1 MQEATDRDPRNL
13 YAYTGW
19 GLVLDEEQDH
29 TGAIAKFQL
38 AIDPKIGQC
47 YNGWGIVLNEQQ
59 DYVGAISTDFLRGL
73 MNQCFQNGL

>member
-1 MQEATDRDPRNL
+1 MQEANDRDPRNL

-29 TGAIAKFQL
+29 TGAIAKFQQAL
-38 AIDPKIGQC
+38 AIDPKFANA

-59 DYVGAISTDFLRGL
+59 DYVGAIRYHF
-73 MNQCFQNGL
+73 